1 MKSNTFS
8 REMTFSIKGCLRTIM
23 NYQAR
28 EIFRP
33 GRIVDAIIEL
43 DKAIFRPL
51 KRKTSGIRPE
61 ALRSFGH
68 K

>member
-1 MKSNTFS
+1 
-8 REMTFSIKGCLRTIM
+8 M